1 MELKAKDTYRI
12 EATGT
17 LNPLEIESLW
27 NAYLGLSDAVTI
39 GLYSLLFSEANA
51 GTTLETH
58 GHLCTLLNLRIEQ
71 LEEHL
76 LMLQRIGLLSTY
88 VRRVE
93 DHQDFI
99 HRLLPPLRLDE
110 VLVHE
115 AFGRALYKKLGND
128 AFEQL
133 RLRFVRPQYDKS
145 GFTETTAKFDAQSL
159 SSWNQEHEAEFLDQ
173 RTQIEIQPLT
183 HLTFDL
189 RRFLRTCSTVV
200 FPLEMRTQD
209 VLVKIEEWGSV
220 FGIGE
225 DEMIRL
231 VGRSVNYTE
240 KKINLEQLRRRITK
254 EPLRE
259 TKLPEDPYQWPPVLF
274 LKEKQGGIEPV
285 DADKRLLTRLV
296 SELRLNPDVVNVLIE
311 HILAKNNQRL
321 SKAYVEKV
329 AVTWSR
335 LKITTVEEALK
346 ELENEQGNMKSGGKK
361 KREDVLPQEVSS
373 DRELTDEEKRRIIAK
388 MKSLGGND
396 E

>member
-1 MELKAKDTYRI
+1 
-12 EATGT
+12 
-17 LNPLEIESLW
+17 
-27 NAYLGLSDAVTI
+27 
-39 GLYSLLFSEANA
+39 
-51 GTTLETH
+51 
-58 GHLCTLLNLRIEQ
+58 
-71 LEEHL
+71 
-76 LMLQRIGLLSTY
+76 
-88 VRRVE
+88 
-93 DHQDFI
+93 
-99 HRLLPPLRLDE
+99 
-110 VLVHE
+110 
-115 AFGRALYKKLGND
+115 
-128 AFEQL
+128 
-133 RLRFVRPQYDKS
+133 
-145 GFTETTAKFDAQSL
+145 
-159 SSWNQEHEAEFLDQ
+159 
-173 RTQIEIQPLT
+173 LT

-240 KKINLEQLRRRITK
+240 NRIDLEKLRRRITK

-259 TKLPEDPYQWPPVLF
+259 TKLPEDPYRWPPVLF

-321 SKAYVEKV
+321 NKAYVEKV

-346 ELENEQGNMKSGGKK
+346 ELENEQGNVRSGGKK
-361 KREDVLPQEVSS
+361 KREDVLPLEVSS

-388 MKSLGGND
+388 MKSLGGNK